1 MYVCL
6 CKALTEAEV
15 VRRAR
20 GCITEGIR
28 SPDDVIEALGLHCE
42 EACGF
47 CAENPQHILAIFEDE
62 LELHLGYTASSEQP
76 MTHA

>member
-6 CKALTEAEV
+6 CKGLTEAEV

-20 GCITEGIR
+20 GCITEGVR
-28 SPDDVIEALGLHCE
+28 SPEDVIEALDLHSE

-47 CAENPQHILAIFEDE
+47 CVENPEHILAIFEDE
-62 LELHLGYTASSEQP
+62 LELHLGYSTPSEQAR
-76 MTHA
+76 THA